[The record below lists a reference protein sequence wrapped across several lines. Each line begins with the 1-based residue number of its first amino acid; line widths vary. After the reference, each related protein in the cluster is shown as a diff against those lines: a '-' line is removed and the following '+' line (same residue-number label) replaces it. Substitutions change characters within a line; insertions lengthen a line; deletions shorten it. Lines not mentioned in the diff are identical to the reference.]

1 MTTAEDQLFDD
12 LYEVSARYCLAKGLR
27 TGIERIALAM
37 QRVAEDEA
45 ADIRRESQS
54 QTEMELRA

>member
-1 MTTAEDQLFDD
+1 MTTAEDRLYDD

-37 QRVAEDEA
+37 QRVAQDEA
-45 ADIRRESQS
+45 AEIKRESQR
-54 QTEMELRA
+54 QQELMV

>member
-1 MTTAEDQLFDD
+1 MNLPEDKLFDD

-27 TGIERIALAM
+27 TGIERIALGM

-45 ADIRRESQS
+45 ADIRRESQR
-54 QTEMELRA
+54 QAELVL

>member
-1 MTTAEDQLFDD
+1 MTTAEDTLFDD
-12 LYEVSARYCLAKGLR
+12 LYECAARYCLAKGLR

-45 ADIRRESQS
+45 ADIRRESQR
-54 QTEMELRA
+54 QAELVL